1 MNTSSHKLLTFA
13 LLVAVGVLY
22 FLHFSSKNPSEP
34 TSNDTKPITRSSTNT
49 GQNLKIAYVNSDT
62 VSKHY
67 LFAEKIQTS
76 LLAKRSSAE
85 NQIKGKYN
93 SYEKMVTEYQ
103 NEAPIMG
110 QREAAEKAQNIG
122 LLEQEIMKLEK
133 DLSDR
138 LALEEMQL
146 TTDYIKKTDVF
157 MQKIGRKLGYDYVLS
172 YRLGG
177 PMLFADSI
185 HEITSE
191 IIIEL
196 NKEYNSSNK

>member
-1 MNTSSHKLLTFA
+1 MKTSLHKLSTTV
-13 LLVAVGVLY
+13 LLIAVGILY
-22 FLHFSSKNPSEP
+22 FLHFNTETKKEETPNN
-34 TSNDTKPITRSSTNT
+34 TSDTNRSLSA
-49 GQNLKIAYVNSDT
+49 GENLKVAYVNSDT
-62 VSKHY
+62 VSKYY

-76 LLAKRSSAE
+76 LLAKRASAE
-85 NQIKGKYN
+85 KQIKGKYS
-93 SYEKMVTEYQ
+93 SYEKMVVEYQ
-103 NEAPIMG
+103 KEAQIMG

-138 LALEEMQL
+138 LGLEEMQL
-146 TTDYIKKTDVF
+146 TTEYIKKTDVF
-157 MQKIGRKLGYDYVLS
+157 MQKIGQNLGYDYVLS

-177 PMLFADSI
+177 PMLYADKV

-196 NKEYNSSNK
+196 NKEYNLSNK

>member
-1 MNTSSHKLLTFA
+1 MKTSWDKLSTIVLII
-13 LLVAVGVLY
+13 AVGVLY
-22 FLHFSSKNPSEP
+22 FLQFSEEKNTQDKPQNEASESFQK
-34 TSNDTKPITRSSTNT
+34 TSNN
-49 GQNLKIAYVNSDT
+49 GLKIAYVNSDT

-67 LFAEKIQTS
+67 LFAEKIQTA

-93 SYEKMVTEYQ
+93 SYQKMVTEYQ

-138 LALEEMQL
+138 LALEEIEL
-146 TTDYIKKTDVF
+146 TTDYIKATDVY

-196 NKEYNSSNK
+196 NKEYNLSNK

>member
-1 MNTSSHKLLTFA
+1 MNNSSHKLLTVA
-13 LLVAVGVLY
+13 LLIAVGVLY
-22 FLHFSSKNPSEP
+22 FLHFNSKNHSEL
-34 TSNDTKPITRSSTNT
+34 TSNDIKPIAKNYNP
-49 GQNLKIAYVNSDT
+49 GENLKIAYVNSDT

-85 NQIKGKYN
+85 NQIKGKYS

-146 TTDYIKKTDVF
+146 TTNYIKKTDVF
-157 MQKIGRKLGYDYVLS
+157 MQKIGRELGYDFVLS

-191 IIIEL
+191 IIIQL

>member
-1 MNTSSHKLLTFA
+1 MKTSWDKLSTIVLII
-13 LLVAVGVLY
+13 AVGVLY
-22 FLHFSSKNPSEP
+22 FLQFSEEKNTQEKTKSESQEYFQQPS
-34 TSNDTKPITRSSTNT
+34 NST
-49 GQNLKIAYVNSDT
+49 LKIAYVNSDT

-67 LFAEKIQTS
+67 LFAEKIQTA

-93 SYEKMVTEYQ
+93 SYQKMVTEYQ

-138 LALEEMQL
+138 LALEEIEL
-146 TTDYIKKTDVF
+146 TTEYIKATDVY

-177 PMLFADSI
+177 PMLFADSV
-185 HEITSE
+185 HEITSK

-196 NKEYNSSNK
+196 NKEYNLSNK

>member
-1 MNTSSHKLLTFA
+1 MNNSSHKLLTVA
-13 LLVAVGVLY
+13 LLIAVGVLF
-22 FLHFSSKNPSEP
+22 FLHFSSKNTSEL
-34 TSNDTKPITRSSTNT
+34 TSNDTKPIARNYTA
-49 GQNLKIAYVNSDT
+49 GENLKIAYVNSDT

-85 NQIKGKYN
+85 NQIKGKYS

-191 IIIEL
+191 IIIQL

>member
-1 MNTSSHKLLTFA
+1 MNNSSHKLLTVA
-13 LLVAVGVLY
+13 LLIAVGVLY
-22 FLHFSSKNPSEP
+22 FLHFNSKNHSEL
-34 TSNDTKPITRSSTNT
+34 TSNDIKPIAKNYNP
-49 GQNLKIAYVNSDT
+49 GENLKIAYVNSDT

-85 NQIKGKYN
+85 NQIKGKYS

-133 DLSDR
+133 DLSAR

-146 TTDYIKKTDVF
+146 TTNYIKKTDVF
-157 MQKIGRKLGYDYVLS
+157 MQKIGRELGYDFVLS

-191 IIIEL
+191 IIIQL

>member
-1 MNTSSHKLLTFA
+1 MKTSWDKLSTIVLII
-13 LLVAVGVLY
+13 AVGVLY
-22 FLHFSSKNPSEP
+22 FLQFSEEKHTQEKTKSESQEYFQQPS
-34 TSNDTKPITRSSTNT
+34 NST
-49 GQNLKIAYVNSDT
+49 LKIAYVNSDT

-67 LFAEKIQTS
+67 LFAEKIQTA

-93 SYEKMVTEYQ
+93 SYQKMVTEYQ

-138 LALEEMQL
+138 LALEEIEL
-146 TTDYIKKTDVF
+146 TTEYIKATDVY

-177 PMLFADSI
+177 PMLFADSV
-185 HEITSE
+185 HEITSK

-196 NKEYNSSNK
+196 NKEYNLSNK

>member
-1 MNTSSHKLLTFA
+1 MKTSWNKLSTIVLII
-13 LLVAVGVLY
+13 AVGVLY
-22 FLHFSSKNPSEP
+22 FLQFSKEKNTQEKTKSESQEYFQQPS
-34 TSNDTKPITRSSTNT
+34 NST
-49 GQNLKIAYVNSDT
+49 LKIAYVNSDT

-67 LFAEKIQTS
+67 LFAEKIQTA

-93 SYEKMVTEYQ
+93 SYQKMVTEYQ

-138 LALEEMQL
+138 LALEEIEL
-146 TTDYIKKTDVF
+146 TTEYIKATDVY

-177 PMLFADSI
+177 PMLFADSV
-185 HEITSE
+185 HEITSK

-196 NKEYNSSNK
+196 NKEYNLSNK

>member
-1 MNTSSHKLLTFA
+1 MKTSWNKLSTIVLII
-13 LLVAVGVLY
+13 AVGVLY
-22 FLHFSSKNPSEP
+22 FLQFNESKNTQEKTKSESQEYFQQPS
-34 TSNDTKPITRSSTNT
+34 NST
-49 GQNLKIAYVNSDT
+49 LKIAYVNSDT

-67 LFAEKIQTS
+67 LFAEKIQTA

-93 SYEKMVTEYQ
+93 SYQKMVTEYQ

-138 LALEEMQL
+138 LALEEIEL
-146 TTDYIKKTDVF
+146 TTEYIKATDVY

-177 PMLFADSI
+177 PMLFADSV
-185 HEITSE
+185 HEITSK

-196 NKEYNSSNK
+196 NKEYNLSNK

>member
-1 MNTSSHKLLTFA
+1 MKTSWNKLSTIVLII
-13 LLVAVGVLY
+13 AVSVLY
-22 FLHFSSKNPSEP
+22 FLQFNEEKNTQEKTKSESQEYFQQPS
-34 TSNDTKPITRSSTNT
+34 NST
-49 GQNLKIAYVNSDT
+49 LKIAYVNSDT

-67 LFAEKIQTS
+67 LFAEKIQTA

-93 SYEKMVTEYQ
+93 SYQKMVTEYQ

-138 LALEEMQL
+138 LALEEIEL
-146 TTDYIKKTDVF
+146 TTEYIKATDVY

-177 PMLFADSI
+177 PMLFADSV
-185 HEITSE
+185 HEITSK

-196 NKEYNSSNK
+196 NKEYNLSNK

>member
-1 MNTSSHKLLTFA
+1 MKTSWNKLSTIVLII
-13 LLVAVGVLY
+13 AVGVLY
-22 FLHFSSKNPSEP
+22 FLQFNEEKNTQEKTKSESQEYFQQPS
-34 TSNDTKPITRSSTNT
+34 NST
-49 GQNLKIAYVNSDT
+49 LKIAYVNSDT

-67 LFAEKIQTS
+67 LFAEKIQTA

-93 SYEKMVTEYQ
+93 SYQKMVTEYQ

-138 LALEEMQL
+138 LALEEIEL
-146 TTDYIKKTDVF
+146 TTEYIKATDVY

-177 PMLFADSI
+177 PMLFADSV
-185 HEITSE
+185 HEITSK

-196 NKEYNSSNK
+196 NKEYNLSNK

>member
-1 MNTSSHKLLTFA
+1 MKTSWNKLSTIVLII
-13 LLVAVGVLY
+13 AVGVLY
-22 FLHFSSKNPSEP
+22 FLQFSEEKNTQEKTKSESQEYFQQPS
-34 TSNDTKPITRSSTNT
+34 NST
-49 GQNLKIAYVNSDT
+49 LKIAYVNSDT

-67 LFAEKIQTS
+67 LFAEKIQTA

-93 SYEKMVTEYQ
+93 SYQKMVTDYQ

-138 LALEEMQL
+138 LALEEIEL
-146 TTDYIKKTDVF
+146 TTEYIKATDVY

-177 PMLFADSI
+177 PMLFADSV
-185 HEITSE
+185 HEITSK

-196 NKEYNSSNK
+196 NKEYNLSNK

>member
-1 MNTSSHKLLTFA
+1 MNTSSHKLLTVV
-13 LLVAVGVLY
+13 LLIAVGVLY
-22 FLHFSSKNPSEP
+22 FLHFNSENPTEPVSNVTTPIAKNF
-34 TSNDTKPITRSSTNT
+34 ST
-49 GQNLKIAYVNSDT
+49 GKNLKIAYVNSDT

-85 NQIKGKYN
+85 NQIKGKYS
-93 SYEKMVTEYQ
+93 SYEKMVVEYQ

>member
-34 TSNDTKPITRSSTNT
+34 TSNDTTPITRSSTNT

-85 NQIKGKYN
+85 NQIKGKYS

-122 LLEQEIMKLEK
+122 LLEQEIMKLKNIIVKQVDEIKKVDSLKRIIVNLKRQNMEYEK
-133 DLSDR
+133 QFERMFSDIKTFDR
-138 LALEEMQL
+138 L
-146 TTDYIKKTDVF
+146 
-157 MQKIGRKLGYDYVLS
+157 
-172 YRLGG
+172 
-177 PMLFADSI
+177 I
-185 HEITSE
+185 HENKQLR
-191 IIIEL
+191 IEL
-196 NKEYNSSNK
+196 EKQTRGDK

>member
-1 MNTSSHKLLTFA
+1 MKTSWNKLSTI
-13 LLVAVGVLY
+13 LLIIAVSVLY
-22 FLHFSSKNPSEP
+22 FLQFSEEKNTQEKTKSESQEYFQQP
-34 TSNDTKPITRSSTNT
+34 FNNT
-49 GQNLKIAYVNSDT
+49 LKIAYVNSDS
-62 VSKHY
+62 VSKYY

-85 NQIKGKYN
+85 KQIKGKYS
-93 SYEKMVTEYQ
+93 SYEKMVVEYQ
-103 NEAPIMG
+103 NAAQIMG

-138 LALEEMQL
+138 LAMEEIEL
-146 TTDYIKKTDVF
+146 TTEYIKETDIY

-177 PMLFADSI
+177 PMLYADTI
-185 HEITSE
+185 HEITSV
-191 IIIEL
+191 IIEEL
-196 NKEYNSSNK
+196 NKEYNLSNK

>member
-34 TSNDTKPITRSSTNT
+34 TSNDTTPITRSSTNT

-85 NQIKGKYN
+85 NQIKGKYS

-110 QREAAEKAQNIG
+110 QNIG

>member
-1 MNTSSHKLLTFA
+1 MKTSWDKLSTIVLII
-13 LLVAVGVLY
+13 AVGVLY
-22 FLHFSSKNPSEP
+22 FLQFSEEKNTQDKLQNEASESFQK
-34 TSNDTKPITRSSTNT
+34 TSNN
-49 GQNLKIAYVNSDT
+49 GLKIAYVNSDT

-67 LFAEKIQTS
+67 LFAEKIQTA

-93 SYEKMVTEYQ
+93 SYQKMVTEYQ

-138 LALEEMQL
+138 LALEEIEL
-146 TTDYIKKTDVF
+146 TTDYIKATDVY

-177 PMLFADSI
+177 PMLFADSV

-196 NKEYNSSNK
+196 NKEYNLSNK

>member
-1 MNTSSHKLLTFA
+1 MKTSWNKLSTIVLII
-13 LLVAVGVLY
+13 AVGVLY
-22 FLHFSSKNPSEP
+22 FLQFSEEKNTQEKTKSESQEYFQQPS
-34 TSNDTKPITRSSTNT
+34 NST
-49 GQNLKIAYVNSDT
+49 LKIAYVNSDT

-67 LFAEKIQTS
+67 LFAEKIQTA

-93 SYEKMVTEYQ
+93 SYQKMVTEYQ

-138 LALEEMQL
+138 LALEEIEL
-146 TTDYIKKTDVF
+146 TTEYIKATDVY

-177 PMLFADSI
+177 PMLFADSV
-185 HEITSE
+185 HEITSK

-196 NKEYNSSNK
+196 NKEYNLSNK

>member
-1 MNTSSHKLLTFA
+1 MNNSSHKLLTVA
-13 LLVAVGVLY
+13 LLIAVGVLY
-22 FLHFSSKNPSEP
+22 FLHFNSKNHSEL
-34 TSNDTKPITRSSTNT
+34 TSNDIKPIAKNYNP
-49 GQNLKIAYVNSDT
+49 GENLKIAYVNSDT

-85 NQIKGKYN
+85 NQIKGKYS

-157 MQKIGRKLGYDYVLS
+157 MQKIGRELGYDFVLS

-191 IIIEL
+191 IIIQL

>member
-1 MNTSSHKLLTFA
+1 MKTSLQKLLTTVLFI
-13 LLVAVGVLY
+13 AVGVLY
-22 FLHFSSKNPSEP
+22 FIHFSTVNSKEE
-34 TSNDTKPITRSSTNT
+34 ITTNT
-49 GQNLKIAYVNSDT
+49 QPSTKNFSSSQNLKIAYVNSDT

-85 NQIKGKYN
+85 NQIKGKYS
-93 SYEKMVTEYQ
+93 SYEKMVVEYQ

-138 LALEEMQL
+138 LALEEMEL

-177 PMLFADSI
+177 SMLFADSV

-191 IIIEL
+191 IIKEL
-196 NKEYNSSNK
+196 NKEYNLSNK

>member
-1 MNTSSHKLLTFA
+1 MKTSWNKLSTIVLII
-13 LLVAVGVLY
+13 AVGVLY
-22 FLHFSSKNPSEP
+22 FLQFSEEKNTQEKTKSESQEYFQQPS
-34 TSNDTKPITRSSTNT
+34 NNA
-49 GQNLKIAYVNSDT
+49 LKIAYVNSDT

-67 LFAEKIQTS
+67 LFAEKIQTA

-93 SYEKMVTEYQ
+93 SYQKMVTEYQ

-138 LALEEMQL
+138 LALEEIEL
-146 TTDYIKKTDVF
+146 TTDYIKATDVY

-196 NKEYNSSNK
+196 NKEYNLSNK

>member
-1 MNTSSHKLLTFA
+1 MNNSSHKLLTVA
-13 LLVAVGVLY
+13 LLIAVGVLY
-22 FLHFSSKNPSEP
+22 FIHFNSKNHSEL
-34 TSNDTKPITRSSTNT
+34 TSNDIKPIAKNYNP
-49 GQNLKIAYVNSDT
+49 GENLKIAYVNSDT

-85 NQIKGKYN
+85 NQIKGKYS

-157 MQKIGRKLGYDYVLS
+157 MQKIGRELGYDFVLS

-191 IIIEL
+191 IIIQL

>member
-1 MNTSSHKLLTFA
+1 MNNSSHKLLTVA
-13 LLVAVGVLY
+13 LLIAVGVLY
-22 FLHFSSKNPSEP
+22 FLHFSSKNPSEL
-34 TSNDTKPITRSSTNT
+34 TSNDTKPIARNYTA
-49 GQNLKIAYVNSDT
+49 GENLKVAYVNSDT

-85 NQIKGKYN
+85 NQIKGKYS

-191 IIIEL
+191 IIIQL